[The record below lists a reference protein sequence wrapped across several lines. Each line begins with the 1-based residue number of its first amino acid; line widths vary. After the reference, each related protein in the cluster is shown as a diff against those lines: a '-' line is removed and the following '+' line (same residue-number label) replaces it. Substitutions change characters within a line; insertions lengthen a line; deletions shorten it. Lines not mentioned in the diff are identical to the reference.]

1 MSYSV
6 DMRERVIRF
15 IKEGGTKTEAAQLF
29 KLSRQTL
36 YNWTRKLESRGTL
49 EDPPPRRPWKKIDPH
64 KLKALI
70 QEKPDATQNE
80 LAQHFNVHQTAIKY
94 ALSRLKITRKKRP
107 RSIAKETKTLV

>member
-6 DMRERVIRF
+6 DMRERVIQF

-29 KLSRQTL
+29 KLSRQTI
-36 YNWTRKLESRGTL
+36 YNWTHKLESRGTL
-49 EDPPPRRPWKKIDPH
+49 EDPPPRREWKKIDPE

-70 QEKPDATQNE
+70 KENPDATQKE
-80 LAQHFNVHQTAIKY
+80 LAQHFNVHQTAIMY

-107 RSIAKETKTLV
+107 LSIAKGMKTLV